1 MNTAGSSVSLSLWEL
16 VLVSINSVY
25 LFISFACFQVLPGNV
40 HYFAKNRKK
49 KKKKLILSSLANLRG
64 TLIKRDSASFPQ
76 KA

>member
-25 LFISFACFQVLPGNV
+25 LFISFACFQVLPGNI
-40 HYFAKNRKK
+40 HYFAKNRK